1 MKLLKQT
8 VGITL
13 LLTATACGTTPQMAA
28 YNPYQ
33 QQMGGMYQQQAGM
46 YGQQAGLYAQ
56 QTQVGGGYVQQNQ
69 AYAQQ
74 AGAYPQQQTQYTQQ
88 TGAAAYPQTATPQQA
103 PTQSVST
110 QRASTTTRTAAS
122 SSTTSRS
129 TTSKTTTRSTTAKA
143 PATSKLSATDSLL
156 LKARQR
162 FEQINTFSAMI
173 NAYETH
179 PTKGKYNATFEA
191 QFKKP
196 GVTRLEIKK
205 HTNSMFV
212 GAKLVYTAGSGKV
225 TGRPGGA
232 LSFMKK
238 TLPLSDDMVTSRR
251 DYRLDQIDPLA
262 IVSRLIRPELKPK
275 LLGKTTVNGRS
286 VAVLEFTGHDHFD
299 KQITKE
305 LLGIDLQDHFV
316 RIHEMYEGSKL
327 VYSLKIQNLQLNAN
341 IPESQFTL

>member
-13 LLTATACGTTPQMAA
+13 LLTTTACGAPQMGA

-33 QQMGGMYQQQAGM
+33 QQMGGMYQQQTGM
-46 YGQQAGLYAQ
+46 YGQQAGVYAQ

-69 AYAQQ
+69 VYAQQ
-74 AGAYPQQQTQYTQQ
+74 ASAYPQQQTQYAQQ
-88 TGAAAYPQTATPQQA
+88 TGAAAYPQTATQQA

-110 QRASTTTRTAAS
+110 QRASTTTRTATS
-122 SSTTSRS
+122 SPTTSRS
-129 TTSKTTTRSTTAKA
+129 TTSKTTTRTATKA
-143 PATSKLSATDSLL
+143 PATSTLSATDSLL

-212 GAKLVYTAGSGKV
+212 GAKLVYTAGSGQV

-262 IVSRLIRPELKPK
+262 IVSRLVRPELKPK

-299 KQITKE
+299 KKITKE
-305 LLGIDLQDHFV
+305 LLGIDLEDHFV
-316 RIHEMYEGSKL
+316 RIHEMYEGSQL
-327 VYSLKIQNLQLNAN
+327 VYSLKIQNLQLNAT